1 MGVKL
6 ASNLLVSFCVVAACV
21 AAPVEVRKPA
31 AVSSLE
37 VKELAGFEKYPEPVQ
52 KMIERALA
60 LTKRK
65 LTYRF
70 ASADPGNGG
79 MDCSGTIYYL
89 LRSCDIDAVPRQSD
103 QICQWLIDEKTFRRT
118 ADVSSLDA
126 SVFDD
131 LKPGDLLFW
140 SGTYGHTERKLPV
153 SHVML
158 YLGKRVSDGK
168 PVAFGA
174 SDGRSYEG
182 QRRCGV
188 SVFDFKLPKAGD
200 KAAFYGYGPIPGLLK
215 ASAPKDRKKK

>member
-37 VKELAGFEKYPEPVQ
+37 VKELVGFEKYPEPVQ

-89 LRSCDIDAVPRQSD
+89 LRSGDIDAVPRQSD
-103 QICQWLIDEKTFRRT
+103 QICQWLCIYIISHFIRSQLIGFPEALSD
-118 ADVSSLDA
+118 
-126 SVFDD
+126 
-131 LKPGDLLFW
+131 
-140 SGTYGHTERKLPV
+140 YIGHVT
-153 SHVML
+153 S
-158 YLGKRVSDGK
+158 
-168 PVAFGA
+168 
-174 SDGRSYEG
+174 
-182 QRRCGV
+182 
-188 SVFDFKLPKAGD
+188 
-200 KAAFYGYGPIPGLLK
+200 
-215 ASAPKDRKKK
+215 